1 MAFPRSKKNR
11 PQTAAPAGETERYRT
26 LLEINNASIANLTQD
41 ALFRAIAE
49 AVRRVVPFDR
59 TAVFLHDPGRD
70 VLRLFTL
77 ESSLPTSYFVLGLEM
92 PAKDSHV
99 GRVFREQRLLLRG
112 DLGTQRE
119 FPMEER
125 AYGDGV
131 RSYVIVPLVLHGR
144 NIGTLAVASVNPH
157 QYSESDATFFQEVA
171 SSLGMDAIS
180 ENALVDRL
188 RGGDTVALEALMER
202 HASRVFRVA
211 RDITRTDADAE
222 EVVQDVFLT
231 IARKIDRFEGR
242 AALSTWIYR
251 VTTNAALI
259 KRRGKRAQLEVSLEE
274 HLPTFKEDG
283 HPDGHRDGER
293 SYLLAD
299 WSHNPE
305 AELLDGEARAVLS
318 RAIEGLP
325 ATYRAVLV
333 LRDVEELSNEE
344 TAEIL
349 GESVA
354 SIKSRAHRARMALRE
369 RLTRH
374 WAVPRP

>member
-1 MAFPRSKKNR
+1 MASPPSKEKR
-11 PQTAAPAGETERYRT
+11 PQTAAPAGETERCRT
-26 LLEINNASIANLTQD
+26 LLEINNALIANLTGD

-70 VLRLFTL
+70 MLRLFTL

-92 PAKDSHV
+92 PAHDSHV

-131 RSYVIVPLVLHGR
+131 RSYVIVPLVVHGR

-157 QYSESDATFFQEVA
+157 QYSESDAAFFQEVA
-171 SSLGMDAIS
+171 TSLGMDVIS

-188 RGGDTVALEALMER
+188 RVGDTVALEALMER

-231 IARKIDRFEGR
+231 IARKINRFEGR

-283 HPDGHRDGER
+283 HRDSER

-299 WSHNPE
+299 WSQNPE
-305 AELLDGEARAVLS
+305 TELLDGEARAVLS

-325 ATYRAVLV
+325 ERYRAVLV

-369 RLTRH
+369 QLPRR